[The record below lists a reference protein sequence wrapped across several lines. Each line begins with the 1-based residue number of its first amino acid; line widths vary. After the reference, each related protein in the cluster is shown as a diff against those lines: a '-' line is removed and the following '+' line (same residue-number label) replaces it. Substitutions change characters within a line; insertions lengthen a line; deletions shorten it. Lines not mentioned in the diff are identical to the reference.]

1 MLPHS
6 YNKPPLKWSNISWA
20 SFQWRPSS
28 FVQLQLL
35 LSHYCC
41 HVLCSKEVGDR
52 WVTGINQSVQVWVIC
67 VFVST
72 SDEKC
77 APSRNAGG
85 RSCREKE
92 KWREREGERGRALD
106 VEDENLEMIVLEQK
120 IWSKPWQ
127 SRAHMPWES
136 STHDERTHQR
146 AKLRQARNRL
156 DTLFPSHH
164 PVFPVLILATL
175 HLH

>member
-1 MLPHS
+1 MKSFHQLVETQFVCS
-6 YNKPPLKWSNISWA
+6 TTGAAIS
-20 SFQWRPSS
+20 
-28 FVQLQLL
+28 LL
-35 LSHYCC
+35 LSCF
-41 HVLCSKEVGDR
+41 VLKGSGR
-52 WVTGINQSVQVWVIC
+52 PQRSWHQSEHPGMSHLCFC
-67 VFVST
+67 VRFWWKVRSLP
-72 SDEKC
+72 EC
-77 APSRNAGG
+77 GG
-85 RSCREKE
+85 GGREKE
-92 KWREREGERGRALD
+92 KWRERERGRAVD

-164 PVFPVLILATL
+164 PVFPLLILATL